1 MTTAEQFKQALNQT
15 VKSSCLLSGSDPL
28 YRIEKEFMYELI
40 GRSDET
46 KKTYLPIWCDCVDL
60 PDYYWA
66 CKTLSVKLQ
75 SSIYI
80 LFETY
85 IETVVV
91 KKIRCTKKIVSLP
104 RPKRGTWGGHYLCS
118 TREDSPLNSCR
129 NIILNT

>member
-46 KKTYLPIWCDCVDL
+46 KKTYLLIWCDCVDL

-66 CKTLSVKLQ
+66 CK
-75 SSIYI
+75 
-80 LFETY
+80 LF
-85 IETVVV
+85 
-91 KKIRCTKKIVSLP
+91 L
-104 RPKRGTWGGHYLCS
+104 
-118 TREDSPLNSCR
+118 
-129 NIILNT
+129 

>member
-15 VKSSCLLSGSDPL
+15 VTNSCLHSGSDPL
-28 YRIEKEFMYELI
+28 CRIEKEFMYELI

-66 CKTLSVKLQ
+66 CKTLFVKLQ

-91 KKIRCTKKIVSLP
+91 KKQVHKKDSVSTASQEGDLG
-104 RPKRGTWGGHYLCS
+104 RALSLQYSRGLA
-118 TREDSPLNSCR
+118 P
-129 NIILNT
+129 